1 MFRKK
6 IVLLFMILSFQMFA
20 QKVNEVAPP
29 YYIKSVSV
37 NTGAESVYP
46 MFRLGDYFN
55 IEFDDL
61 MAQSSNYFYKIKHCN
76 ADWTPSNLQITE
88 YLGGFNDMQ
97 ILNFQNSFN
106 TLQSFTHYKLT
117 LPNSNTRFLISGNY
131 IIEVLDD
138 DGDIMF
144 SRKVIVYQEE
154 VGVGVTIK
162 RTRNNATI
170 DSKQNVAITI
180 DYNAEAYNNPKE
192 NFKIVIMQNGRFDT
206 SITNVPPQYTIG
218 SQFIYN
224 YDTETQFFGGNE
236 FLYFDNS
243 NITQVNNNIAKVTST
258 DIYNSYLYPLPPR
271 GLRQYSYY
279 EDLNGT
285 FLPRNK
291 FRNDAATEA
300 DYAWV
305 YFNLPT
311 EEYVGKDVY
320 VVGMVDNYLLTD
332 SNKLEYDASEKA
344 YKKAILLKQGFTSYL
359 FSLVDSKTKKID
371 FQDSID
377 GNFYQTENDYQVIVY
392 YRGII
397 DRSDRVI
404 GFGAAKSLNITN

>member
-6 IVLLFMILSFQMFA
+6 IVLFFMVLSFQMFA
-20 QKVNEVAPP
+20 QKINEVAPP
-29 YYIKSVSV
+29 YYIKSISV
-37 NTGAESVYP
+37 NTGAEAVYP

-61 MAQSSNYFYKIKHCN
+61 LAQSSNYFYKIKHCN

-88 YLGGFNDMQ
+88 YLGGFNNMQ

-106 TLQSFTHYKLT
+106 TLQNYTHYKFT
-117 LPNSNTRFLISGNY
+117 LPNSNSRFLISGNY

-138 DGDIMF
+138 DGDVMF
-144 SRKVIVYQEE
+144 SKKIIVFQEE
-154 VGVGVTIK
+154 VSVGVTIK

-170 DSKQNVAITI
+170 DSKQNVGITI
-180 DYNAEAYNNPKE
+180 DYNAETYNNPKE
-192 NFKIVIMQNGRFDT
+192 NFKIAIMQNGRFDNA
-206 SITNVPPQYTIG
+206 ITNVPPQYTLG
-218 SQFIYN
+218 NQFIYN
-224 YDTETQFFGGNE
+224 YDTETQFFAGNE
-236 FLYFDNS
+236 YLYFDNS
-243 NITQVNNNIAKVTST
+243 NINQVNNNIAKITST
-258 DIYNSYLYPLPPR
+258 DIYNTYLYPLPPR
-271 GLRQYSYY
+271 GLKQYSYY
-279 EDLNGT
+279 EDVNGT
-285 FLPRNK
+285 FLPKNK

-300 DYAWV
+300 DYSWV

-332 SNKLEYDASEKA
+332 SNKLEYDTNEKA

-359 FSLVDSKTKKID
+359 FSLVDSKTQKID
-371 FQDSID
+371 YKDSID

-404 GFGAAKSLNITN
+404 GFGGTKSLNITN

>member
-6 IVLLFMILSFQMFA
+6 IVLFFMVLSFQMFA
-20 QKVNEVAPP
+20 QKINEVAPP
-29 YYIKSVSV
+29 YYIKSISV
-37 NTGAESVYP
+37 NTGAEAVYP

-61 MAQSSNYFYKIKHCN
+61 LAQSSNYFYKIKHCN

-88 YLGGFNDMQ
+88 YLGGFNNMQ

-106 TLQSFTHYKLT
+106 TLQNYTHYKFT

-138 DGDIMF
+138 DGDVMF
-144 SRKVIVYQEE
+144 SKKIIVFQEE
-154 VGVGVTIK
+154 VSVGVTIK

-170 DSKQNVAITI
+170 DSKQNVGITI
-180 DYNAEAYNNPKE
+180 DYNAETYNNPKE
-192 NFKIVIMQNGRFDT
+192 NFKIAIMQNGRFDNA
-206 SITNVPPQYTIG
+206 ITNVPPQYTLG
-218 SQFIYN
+218 NQFIYN
-224 YDTETQFFGGNE
+224 YDTETQFFAGNE
-236 FLYFDNS
+236 YLYFDNS
-243 NITQVNNNIAKVTST
+243 NINQVNNNIAKITST
-258 DIYNSYLYPLPPR
+258 DIYNTYLYPLPPR
-271 GLRQYSYY
+271 GLKQYSYY
-279 EDLNGT
+279 EDVNGT
-285 FLPRNK
+285 FLPKNK

-300 DYAWV
+300 DYSWV

-311 EEYVGKDVY
+311 EEYIGKDVY

-332 SNKLEYDASEKA
+332 SNKLEYDANEKA

-359 FSLVDSKTKKID
+359 FSLVDSKTQKID
-371 FQDSID
+371 YKDSID

-404 GFGAAKSLNITN
+404 GFGGTKSLNITN

>member
-1 MFRKK
+1 M
-6 IVLLFMILSFQMFA
+6 VLSFQMFA
-20 QKVNEVAPP
+20 QKINEVAPP
-29 YYIKSVSV
+29 YYIKSISV
-37 NTGAESVYP
+37 NTGAEAVYP

-61 MAQSSNYFYKIKHCN
+61 LAQSSNYFYKIKHCN

-88 YLGGFNDMQ
+88 YLGGFNNMQ

-106 TLQSFTHYKLT
+106 TLQNYTHYKFT
-117 LPNSNTRFLISGNY
+117 LPNSNSRFLISGNY

-138 DGDIMF
+138 DGDVMF
-144 SRKVIVYQEE
+144 SKKIIVFQEE
-154 VGVGVTIK
+154 VSVGVTIK

-170 DSKQNVAITI
+170 DSKQNVGITI
-180 DYNAEAYNNPKE
+180 DYNAETYNNPKE
-192 NFKIVIMQNGRFDT
+192 NFKIAIMQNGRFDNA
-206 SITNVPPQYTIG
+206 ITNVPPQYTLG
-218 SQFIYN
+218 NQFIYN
-224 YDTETQFFGGNE
+224 YDTETQFFAGNE
-236 FLYFDNS
+236 YLYFDNS
-243 NITQVNNNIAKVTST
+243 NINQVNNNIAKITST
-258 DIYNSYLYPLPPR
+258 DIYNTYLYPLPPR
-271 GLRQYSYY
+271 GLKQYSYY
-279 EDLNGT
+279 EDVNGT
-285 FLPRNK
+285 FLPKNK

-300 DYAWV
+300 DYSWV

-332 SNKLEYDASEKA
+332 SNKLEYDTNEKA

-359 FSLVDSKTKKID
+359 FSLVDSKTQKID
-371 FQDSID
+371 YKDSID

-404 GFGAAKSLNITN
+404 GFGGTKSLNITN